1 MILNS
6 CEFELTSLEIFF
18 DDSVGYA
25 GLTPTINE
33 SYEWQDTVAR
43 FGEYHC
49 KKLERLE
56 IFGSENKFPIESFLR
71 QVSSL
76 KCPKSLR
83 ISLLTI
89 LLADQ

>member
-1 MILNS
+1 MILNA
-6 CEFELTSLEIFF
+6 CEFELTSLEIDF

-25 GLTPTINE
+25 GLTSTINE

-56 IFGSENKFPIESFLR
+56 IFGSENNFPIVRFLR

-76 KCPKSLR
+76 K
-83 ISLLTI
+83 I
-89 LLADQ
+89 LD